1 MANANN
7 GRETVTYIEKLMII
21 SIKILTILIL
31 TRHLS
36 VSTVLVLQNV
46 DRHAIN
52 STESGVS
59 ARGSL

>member
-7 GRETVTYIEKLMII
+7 GRETVIYIEKLMVI

-46 DRHAIN
+46 DRHSVN

-59 ARGSL
+59 ACGSL